1 MGTPPSPVDA
11 LIERDNLWVANFCF
25 TNDIKELVV
34 AAFRKQYY
42 SRSK

>member
-1 MGTPPSPVDA
+1 
-11 LIERDNLWVANFCF
+11 LVANCYF